1 VAVSAVVAFWVTSF
15 LLVVTSGAEWAYMIN
30 AGLRGRSVLPA
41 AAGLLLGYVGLTAVV
56 AAGVGTLVAG
66 SPVALGAL
74 TLAGAGYLIWLGVG
88 ALRHPADPAAA
99 GDEAAAASTRPRCSR
114 EPGKG
119 AGISGLNVK
128 GLILFISLLPAF
140 ATTQAA
146 LPVTAQIA
154 VFGLVH
160 IVSCGVV
167 YTAVGMTA
175 RRVLAARRSLAR
187 AVSRFSGASMVA
199 IGSMLVAHQ
208 FAG

>member
-1 VAVSAVVAFWVTSF
+1 MAVSAVVAFWVTSF
-15 LLVVTSGAEWAYMIN
+15 LLVITPGADWAYMIN

-41 AAGLLLGYVGLTAVV
+41 AAGLLLGYVALTAVV
-56 AAGVGTLVAG
+56 ATGVGTLVAG
-66 SPVALGAL
+66 SPVALGVL

-99 GDEAAAASTRPRCSR
+99 DDGTPAVSTRAQVL
-114 EPGKG
+114 KG
-119 AGISGLNVK
+119 AGISGVNVK

-140 ATTQAA
+140 ATTGAA

-187 AVSRFSGASMVA
+187 GVSRFSGVAMVT
-199 IGSMLVAHQ
+199 IGGVLVAHQ
-208 FAG
+208 FAA